1 MAAGA
6 RCVAPTARSSC
17 FGVERYAVFHPLTL
31 TAELR
36 FDNGKTNVFPCRIGD
51 SLKRVRSKRT
61 GTALPVGQNG
71 VRMK

>member
-6 RCVAPTARSSC
+6 RCGAPTARSSC

-36 FDNGKTNVFPCRIGD
+36 FDNGKTSVFQVHSHRLASRAEWSQDEMTP
-51 SLKRVRSKRT
+51 
-61 GTALPVGQNG
+61 TAS
-71 VRMK
+71 